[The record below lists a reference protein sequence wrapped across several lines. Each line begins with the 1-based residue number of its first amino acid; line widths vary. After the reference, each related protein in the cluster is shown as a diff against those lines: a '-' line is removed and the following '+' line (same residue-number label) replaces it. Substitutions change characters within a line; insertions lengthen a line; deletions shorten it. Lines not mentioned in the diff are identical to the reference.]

1 MAKTKLVYICSLR
14 NAAADRAGQPIAYKG
29 GERYMMSPL
38 EYLAEA
44 LNGTP
49 LGEAYTLESVIYD
62 DDEGSARDRE
72 KLQDYGFGPRPGAP
86 WIYPPALAVQ
96 GRPVN
101 DLLMAVPSTYRRL
114 PLDSPNRPAGK
125 RAFETRLL
133 DKLIT
138 LGAEL
143 VVLDGLLVI
152 LDELVRPGAPYHR
165 RIVNIH
171 PGITRIESPYE
182 RRGAHATLD
191 ALHGAR
197 GERVVD
203 WATMATRPVP
213 PVRQTGASFHYVD
226 NGIDSGEVIV
236 DALNTDIDPA
246 DTILELRWNNF
257 NRSLFP
263 ALYQGLATLAG
274 LEEVS
279 DPLAGEGLR

>member
-1 MAKTKLVYICSLR
+1 MAKTKLVYIWSLR
-14 NAAADRAGQPIAYKG
+14 NAAADKAGQHVAYKG
-29 GERYMMSPL
+29 GKRYMTSPL

-44 LNGTP
+44 LNRAP
-49 LGEAYTLESVIYD
+49 LGDAYTLEAVIFD

-72 KLQDYGFGPRPGAP
+72 KLQRYGFAPRPGAP
-86 WIYPPALAVQ
+86 WFYPLGLEVQ
-96 GRPVN
+96 GRPVSN
-101 DLLMAVPSTYRRL
+101 LLTAVPSTYRRL
-114 PLDSPNRPAGK
+114 ALDSPDRTAGK
-125 RAFETRLL
+125 RAFEAQLL
-133 DKLIT
+133 DKLVT

-165 RIVNIH
+165 KIVNIH
-171 PGITRIESPYE
+171 PGITRIDSPYE
-182 RRGAHATLD
+182 RRGAYATLD

-213 PVRQTGASFHYVD
+213 PVRKTGASFHYVD

-236 DALNTDIDPA
+236 DALNTDIDPT
-246 DTILELRWNNF
+246 DSILELRWNNF

-263 ALYQGLATLAG
+263 ALYRGLAALVS
-274 LEEVS
+274 LEEPVE
-279 DPLAGEGLR
+279 PLIGEGVR